1 MLLFEISGGWVACV
15 ETHWHSPHLS
25 ANVTEV
31 AMPTD
36 RRKWLPN
43 YISLGYVVPSVS
55 AKAVGLAVLLTDVRL
70 AGIRDQ
76 LRWN

>member
-1 MLLFEISGGWVACV
+1 
-15 ETHWHSPHLS
+15 
-25 ANVTEV
+25 
-31 AMPTD
+31 MPID

-70 AGIRDQ
+70 AGICDQ
-76 LRWN
+76 LRWT